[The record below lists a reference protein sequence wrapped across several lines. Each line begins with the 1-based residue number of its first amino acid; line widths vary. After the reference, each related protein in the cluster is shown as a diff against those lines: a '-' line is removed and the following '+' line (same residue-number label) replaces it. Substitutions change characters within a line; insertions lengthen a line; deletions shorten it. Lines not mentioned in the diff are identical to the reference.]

1 MPVDSKRALRV
12 TGIPGGTT
20 IAQYNE
26 FVQSLSELPQKGHH
40 SRLKSIPLVRHFR
53 RKKDMTEPS
62 EPSQDNSSS
71 KDESIRP
78 LMLSNEPRATSFSL
92 QNECSIGTISYSTH
106 EVQVLAQKRH
116 KKSKKDPQYLWRD
129 WEITPNFQG
138 ITVLFQHADV
148 DQIKMDICAIHG
160 LGGNAVDTWTAKN
173 GKMWLRDYL
182 PSTGYFSQSRVM
194 TFGYDS
200 DLTSKHLSFP
210 RWTSCEKG
218 KQSFVPR
225 SYGHKDDI
233 SQALLKLAG
242 FRYPGLNISQVGLV
256 FLATPHIGSSIA
268 DWNDPAVAAA
278 GIFLGVRSEIV
289 NALKSFGD
297 SAVEDGSLFL
307 ALSPR
312 PPFRC
317 FAEGRKMDTKI
328 GLKHVVSKASATL
341 DPSSPAHVIMGTDH
355 KTICK
360 FDSNLD
366 AFMIVNSAL
375 NEVYAEIVSRSAEDQ
390 SSERRMYGHP
400 HLVAHAY
407 PPRSKYWW
415 EGSQLRDLDNQ
426 LTSRGAM
433 FGRTEELTALEGA
446 VSIHPTRRKLTAI
459 KGMAGIGK
467 TELLLKFAMA
477 QKGQRNIFFLGRRSD
492 RTSLSDLITEIC
504 ISIGREMIEH
514 PSTNLQEWQETSS
527 SQRLRLFA
535 TWLGNESNRDSLL
548 IIDDAD
554 AFEPSSLK
562 FILACPAWHII
573 TSTRDSTVSW
583 TERDFREVRLK
594 PLTTFATVSI
604 LQDAVAR
611 LSSGRLELSSREIS
625 SLAQII
631 HGHPLA
637 AQNVIPFL
645 VTHLSFLPRPVA
657 ELMRMFHTGSLEERE
672 VFLKF
677 RAQACS
683 LWDTFEESLER
694 LNLHEGSGNAVRL
707 FELLPYLR
715 TDQQCFHD
723 CWRMNKGRRQQPSSL
738 DPHALVLRSN
748 YLVMSEWLQRLQAV
762 SFITEE
768 REGGSVHS
776 IAFHPL
782 LRLYALVRF
791 HQADLKVAREVILFL
806 YEKAATHGD
815 HCPLYVKPHLL
826 HYLSVCS
833 ELQIDLGDLSLPDA
847 VRSWLRNVVGVG
859 DAVEDS
865 HDDSEIEFS
874 EPVVI
879 HQTTLDVENLI
890 AECKN
895 AHARLKMDTLQSD
908 NHQARLMAIRCT
920 KAYKKVRKN
929 FDDMDTSPEP
939 GLLSRLLEA
948 VDLLGEV
955 SKVVGHYPD
964 LPSELVRFSER
975 LQAKLP

>member
-1 MPVDSKRALRV
+1 MPVESKRALRI
-12 TGIPGGTT
+12 TGIPDGTT

-26 FVQSLSELPQKGHH
+26 FVQSLSELPQKERH
-40 SRLKSIPLVRHFR
+40 SRFKSIPLVRHFR
-53 RKKDMTEPS
+53 RMKDTTEPS
-62 EPSQDNSSS
+62 EPSQDNSS

-78 LMLSNEPRATSFSL
+78 LMESTEPRATSFSL
-92 QNECSIGTISYSTH
+92 QNECSIATIAYSTH
-106 EVQVLAQKRH
+106 EVQVLVQKRH
-116 KKSKKDPQYLWRD
+116 KKAKADPQYLWRD

-148 DQIKMDICAIHG
+148 NQIKTDICAIHG
-160 LGGNAVDTWTAKN
+160 LGGNAIDTWTAKN

-182 PSTGYFSQSRVM
+182 PSTGYFSKSRVM

-200 DLTSKHLSFP
+200 DLTSKKSVMTVDSWADSLLRYLGLALS
-210 RWTSCEKG
+210 
-218 KQSFVPR
+218 
-225 SYGHKDDI
+225 
-233 SQALLKLAG
+233 KLAN
-242 FRYPGLNISQVGLV
+242 FRLPGLNLSHIGVV

-268 DWNDPAVAAA
+268 DWNDFAIASA
-278 GIFLGVRSEIV
+278 GLFLGVRSEIV
-289 NALKSFGD
+289 NALKAFGD
-297 SAVEDGSLFL
+297 SALEDGSCFL

-341 DPSSPAHVIMGTDH
+341 DPNSPAHVIMGTDH

-390 SSERRMYGHP
+390 SGERRIYGHP
-400 HLVAHAY
+400 HFVAHAY
-407 PPRSKYWW
+407 PPRNKYWW
-415 EGSQLRDLDNQ
+415 EGAQLRDMDNQ
-426 LTSRGAM
+426 LTSRGAI
-433 FGRTEELTALEGA
+433 FGRTEELTALERA
-446 VSIHPTRRKLTAI
+446 VSIQPTRRKLTAI

-492 RTSLSDLITEIC
+492 RTSLSDLITDMC
-504 ISIGREMIEH
+504 ISIGREMIES
-514 PSTNLQEWQETSS
+514 PSTNLQQWQETSS
-527 SQRLRLFA
+527 SQRLQYFA
-535 TWLGNESNRDSLL
+535 TWLGNESNKDSLL

-583 TERDFREVRLK
+583 TEREFREVRLK

-611 LSSGRLELSSREIS
+611 LSSGRLELSSRELS

-637 AQNVIPFL
+637 AQNIVPFL

-657 ELMRMFHTGSLEERE
+657 ELIRMFHTGSLEERE

-677 RAQACS
+677 KAQACS

-694 LNLHEGSGNAVRL
+694 LNLCEGSANAVRL
-707 FELLPYLR
+707 LELLPYLR

-723 CWRMNKGRRQQPSSL
+723 CWRMNKGRRQQPSSI
-738 DPHALVLRSN
+738 DPHASVLRSN
-748 YLVMSEWLQRLQAV
+748 YLVMSDWLQRLQAV

-768 REGGSVHS
+768 REGGSVQS

-806 YEKAATHGD
+806 YEKAAAHRYG
-815 HCPLYVKPHLL
+815 CPEYVKTHLL
-826 HYLSVCS
+826 HYLNVCS
-833 ELQIDLGDLSLPDA
+833 ELHIDVDDLSLPEH
-847 VRSWLRNVVGVG
+847 VTSWLRNVTGVG
-859 DAVEDS
+859 SATEDS
-865 HDDSEIEFS
+865 HDETEDAFS

-879 HQTTLDVENLI
+879 DQTTLAVENLI
-890 AECKN
+890 EECKKT
-895 AHARLKMDTLQSD
+895 HKRLKMEMLQPK
-908 NHQARLMAIRCT
+908 NHEARLMAIRCT
-920 KAYKKVRKN
+920 KAYRKVRES
-929 FDDMDTSPEP
+929 FDETDTRPDP

-955 SKVVGHYPD
+955 SKAISHYPD
-964 LPSELVRFSER
+964 LPDELEHFSQR
-975 LQAKLP
+975 LQAKLPWGSGGASNGSS

>member
-20 IAQYNE
+20 IAQYHE

-40 SRLKSIPLVRHFR
+40 SRLKSIPL
-53 RKKDMTEPS
+53 
-62 EPSQDNSSS
+62 
-71 KDESIRP
+71 
-78 LMLSNEPRATSFSL
+78 
-92 QNECSIGTISYSTH
+92 
-106 EVQVLAQKRH
+106 VLAQKRH

-200 DLTSKHLSFP
+200 DLTSKQSVMTVDSWADSLLQYLGLVRKSQEERTRPLLLVCHSLGGLVAKRALS
-210 RWTSCEKG
+210 
-218 KQSFVPR
+218 
-225 SYGHKDDI
+225 
-233 SQALLKLAG
+233 KLAG
-242 FRYPGLNISQVGLV
+242 FRYPGLNLSQVGLV

-268 DWNDPAVAAA
+268 DWNDFAVAAA
-278 GIFLGVRSEIV
+278 GVFLGVRSEIV

-535 TWLGNESNRDSLL
+535 TWLGTESNRDSLL

-637 AQNVIPFL
+637 AQHIIPFL

-677 RAQACS
+677 KAQACS

-694 LNLHEGSGNAVRL
+694 LNLREGSGNAVRL

-815 HCPLYVKPHLL
+815 HYPLYIKTHLL

-865 HDDSEIEFS
+865 HDEGEMEFS
-874 EPVVI
+874 EPVSI
-879 HQTTLDVENLI
+879 NQTTLAVENLI

-920 KAYKKVRKN
+920 KAYRKVKKN
-929 FDDMDTSPEP
+929 FDDMDTSPES